1 MQNIH
6 TDRMAHDLMQTYGLD
21 TREHVMY
28 DPHYT
33 DFPVYRHFVF
43 ANWLDNSNI
52 LIKFD
57 DTKLPSYGY

>member
-1 MQNIH
+1 
-6 TDRMAHDLMQTYGLD
+6 MAHDLMQTYGLD